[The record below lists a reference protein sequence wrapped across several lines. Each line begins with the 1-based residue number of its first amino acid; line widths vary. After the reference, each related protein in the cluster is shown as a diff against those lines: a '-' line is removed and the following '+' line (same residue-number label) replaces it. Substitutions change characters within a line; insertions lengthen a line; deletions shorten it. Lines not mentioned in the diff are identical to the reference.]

1 MVELLALE
9 AQQPHQMQ
17 RVGMTGI
24 LRQQLLATELRIEHS
39 ACAHVLDR
47 DLVQLGQIAAR
58 CLAGL
63 VSILSLLILATSHCA
78 T

>member
-1 MVELLALE
+1 MVELLALK
-9 AQQPHQMQ
+9 AQHPHQMQ

-24 LRQQLLATELRIEHS
+24 LRQQLLATELRIERP

-47 DLVQLGQIAAR
+47 GLVQLGQIAAR
-58 CLAGL
+58 RLAGR
-63 VSILSLLILATSHCA
+63 VSILSLLILAASHCA